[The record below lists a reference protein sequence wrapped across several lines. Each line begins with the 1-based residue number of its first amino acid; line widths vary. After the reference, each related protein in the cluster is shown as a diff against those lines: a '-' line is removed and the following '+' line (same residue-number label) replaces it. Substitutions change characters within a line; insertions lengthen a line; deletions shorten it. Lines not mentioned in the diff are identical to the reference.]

1 MYVYVY
7 ISSQPHSNTQEE
19 SQYIV
24 DKLKTNKQYLSINKR
39 YYHLYRNMMD
49 AMSSQPPPNTQEAS
63 QYIVDK
69 LKTDYNNYGVS
80 EDDLRFVVVDEL
92 NIFDSLGSLA
102 A

>member
-1 MYVYVY
+1 
-7 ISSQPHSNTQEE
+7 
-19 SQYIV
+19 
-24 DKLKTNKQYLSINKR
+24 
-39 YYHLYRNMMD
+39 MMD

-92 NIFDSLGSLA
+92 NKFDNLGSLA
-102 A
+102 AWYSITSSLVMKNVRSSMNKKFNLKN